1 LSLSASVEPEREPAG
16 STLLLRYFDVALV
29 VVAAPI
35 LLLIGVSAVGYLVGA
50 GTWVALR
57 ALGEVVE
64 RSAVRVPQAGQQI
77 SIRLG
82 YLLGRLFALA
92 IAVIL
97 VRQGSGRDAGLTT
110 LLVIVAAFTIQL
122 ALGFANRPRSR

>member
-1 LSLSASVEPEREPAG
+1 MSLTAPVQSDEQPGGA
-16 STLLLRYFDVALV
+16 LLLRYFDVALI

-50 GTWVALR
+50 GTWIVLR

-64 RSAVRVPQAGQQI
+64 HYAARAEPRQQV

-97 VRQGSGRDAGLTT
+97 VRQGSGRDAGLTA
-110 LLVIVAAFTIQL
+110 LLVIVAAFTAQL
-122 ALGFANRPRSR
+122 ATSVATRPRRG

>member
-1 LSLSASVEPEREPAG
+1 
-16 STLLLRYFDVALV
+16 
-29 VVAAPI
+29 VAAPI
-35 LLLIGVSAVGYLVGA
+35 LLLIGVPAAGYLAGA
-50 GTWVALR
+50 GTWIVLR

-64 RSAVRVPQAGQQI
+64 YYASRAPQASQQI

-92 IAVIL
+92 IVVIL
-97 VRQGSGRDAGLTT
+97 VRQGSGKDAGLTA

-122 ALGFANRPRSR
+122 ALGVTTRPRSAR